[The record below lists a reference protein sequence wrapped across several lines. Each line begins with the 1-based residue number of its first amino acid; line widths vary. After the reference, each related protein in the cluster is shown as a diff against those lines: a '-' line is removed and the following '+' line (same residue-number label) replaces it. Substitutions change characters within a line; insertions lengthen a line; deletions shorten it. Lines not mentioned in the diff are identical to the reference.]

1 MLKGRIVILSKELQ
15 KLRDL
20 KKIIEYYV
28 FSSFRER
35 TERGRLAE
43 ISPAEVREVRKRF
56 KAILVANLGYGK
68 LCHDKVVMNVLAFA
82 FQHPLISGLS
92 KRILEDTAEGGY
104 AVASQLG
111 EGLHVFRLL
120 VVLHHEILETV
131 AIPVNR
137 GVKGG

>member
-1 MLKGRIVILSKELQ
+1 MLFFVQRVAKVERF
-15 KLRDL
+15 

-35 TERGRLAE
+35 TEQGRLAE

-92 KRILEDTAEGGY
+92 NVSLKIRRKVGTL
-104 AVASQLG
+104 
-111 EGLHVFRLL
+111 
-120 VVLHHEILETV
+120 
-131 AIPVNR
+131 
-137 GVKGG
+137 

>member
-1 MLKGRIVILSKELQ
+1 
-15 KLRDL
+15 
-20 KKIIEYYV
+20 
-28 FSSFRER
+28 
-35 TERGRLAE
+35 
-43 ISPAEVREVRKRF
+43 
-56 KAILVANLGYGK
+56 
-68 LCHDKVVMNVLAFA
+68 MNVLAFA

-131 AIPVNR
+131 AITGKSGRKRRLAP
-137 GVKGG
+137 

>member
-1 MLKGRIVILSKELQ
+1 M
-15 KLRDL
+15 
-20 KKIIEYYV
+20 
-28 FSSFRER
+28 
-35 TERGRLAE
+35 AE

-56 KAILVANLGYGK
+56 KTILVTNLGYGK
-68 LCHDKVVMNVLAFA
+68 LGHDKVIVDVLAFA
-82 FQHPLISGLS
+82 LQHPLISGLS
-92 KRILEDTAEGGY
+92 ERILEDTAEGGY
-104 AVASQLG
+104 TVASQLS

>member
-1 MLKGRIVILSKELQ
+1 M
-15 KLRDL
+15 
-20 KKIIEYYV
+20 
-28 FSSFRER
+28 
-35 TERGRLAE
+35 AE
-43 ISPAEVREVRKRF
+43 ISPAEVREVGKRL

-92 KRILEDTAEGGY
+92 ERILEDTAEGGY

-111 EGLHVFRLL
+111 EGLHVFCLL